1 MHKFFT
7 FYKTDLK
14 IDDLSSDSNIKMSI
28 IDSFGDEVELCYGD
42 NGRIKLLPEKNETYI
57 STLGH
62 FGRFEVIGED
72 FTILKYLF
80 EKYGLMFYS
89 DEYLEL
95 VEYLDEEKDFEYYDH
110 IVRKHIVET
119 MVHYGM
125 VTEIGVFGE
134 KFFNPYIIHDAN
146 ILRYKR
152 MRRDLLWCKIKLFF
166 KKILNFFGIE

>member
-1 MHKFFT
+1 MHNFFT

-14 IDDLSSDSNIKMSI
+14 IDDLSTDSHIKMSVI
-28 IDSFGDEVELCYGD
+28 NSFSENIELCY
-42 NGRIKLLPEKNETYI
+42 NNRSKINLLPKNNGSFI
-57 STLGH
+57 STLEH
-62 FGRFEVIGED
+62 FGCFEVIGDD

-80 EKYGLMFYS
+80 EKYGLIFYS
-89 DEYLEL
+89 DEYKEL
-95 VEYLDEEKDFEYYDH
+95 VEYLDEYGDFEYYDH

-119 MVHYGM
+119 MIHYGI
-125 VTEIGVFGE
+125 VTDISVFGE

-152 MRRDLLWCKIKLFF
+152 MRRDLIWCKIKLFF